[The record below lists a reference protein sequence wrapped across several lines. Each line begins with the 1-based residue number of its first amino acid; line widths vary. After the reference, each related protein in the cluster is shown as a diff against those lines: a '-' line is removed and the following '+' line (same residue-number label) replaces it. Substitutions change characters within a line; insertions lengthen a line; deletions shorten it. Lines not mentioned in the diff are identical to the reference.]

1 MGTAR
6 PGRPCGRV
14 TRPPSSS
21 PDRSRLMAGIRR
33 SGTAAE
39 IAVGRILIELGAAY
53 RKNVRDLPGS
63 PDFANKRRRWAVF
76 VHGCFWHHHTGCR
89 RATVPKANREFWL
102 TKFRS
107 NRARDVTAIRALR
120 RKGWRVMIVWEC
132 QCGREVARRRL
143 SKVLEARRV
152 DVT

>member
-1 MGTAR
+1 
-6 PGRPCGRV
+6 
-14 TRPPSSS
+14 
-21 PDRSRLMAGIRR
+21 MAGVRR
-33 SGTAAE
+33 SGTGAE
-39 IAVGRILIELGAAY
+39 LAVARTLVELGAAY

-107 NRARDVTAIRALR
+107 NRARDAMAIRALR
-120 RKGWRVMIVWEC
+120 RKGWRVAIVWEC
-132 QCGREVARRRL
+132 QCGREAARRRL